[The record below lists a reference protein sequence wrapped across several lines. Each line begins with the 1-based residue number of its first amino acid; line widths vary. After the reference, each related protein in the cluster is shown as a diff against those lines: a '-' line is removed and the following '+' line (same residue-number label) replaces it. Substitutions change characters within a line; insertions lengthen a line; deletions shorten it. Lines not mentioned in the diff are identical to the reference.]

1 MIDTDNYEH
10 AKKIVEDAGLI
21 DDNDGWLDVH
31 YRKIANLLAEVKR
44 LRDRIDEFGFAVND
58 MLPLRV
64 DDWYPGDYDEVEING
79 KRKIIVD
86 EDWRTWMHSHIET
99 LLFPQRYHVEGKRYN
114 HLTYEWEEMIE

>member
-1 MIDTDNYEH
+1 MIDTDKYED
-10 AKKIVEDAGLI
+10 AKKMVVDAGLI

-99 LLFPQRYHVEGKRYN
+99 LLFPQRYYVEGKRYN
-114 HLTYEWEEMIE
+114 HLTYEWEEEE

>member
-99 LLFPQRYHVEGKRYN
+99 LLFPQRYYVEGKRYN
-114 HLTYEWEEMIE
+114 HLTYEWEEEE

>member
-1 MIDTDNYEH
+1 MIDTE
-10 AKKIVEDAGLI
+10 VDAQLI
-21 DDNDGWLDVH
+21 ADAPL
-31 YRKIANLLAEVKR
+31 LLAEVKR

-64 DDWYPGDYDEVEING
+64 DDWYPGDYDEVEIDG

-114 HLTYEWEEMIE
+114 HLTYEWEEEE